1 LKNVPIPQDRVQD
14 PWEKNEAG
22 FGWGRDPAR
31 TPMPWDNSPN
41 AGFTTGAPWLPVSPD
56 HEARNVEAFIAD
68 QRSILNLYR
77 RLIALRREHS
87 ALSVGRFAAVQAAE
101 NVFAFER
108 NDGDARLLVVLN
120 FAQEQRQ
127 VTLPTDADHAMA
139 LLSTCLDRD
148 DEYVQA
154 KLKLRAAEGV
164 VLKLIERKI
173 S

>member
-1 LKNVPIPQDRVQD
+1 
-14 PWEKNEAG
+14 
-22 FGWGRDPAR
+22 
-31 TPMPWDNSPN
+31 MSH
-41 AGFTTGAPWLPVSPD
+41 D
-56 HEARNVEAFIAD
+56 HAARNVKALGSD

-77 RLIALRREHS
+77 RLIRLRREHA
-87 ALSVGRFAAVQAAE
+87 ALSVGCFVAVRAAE

-108 NDGDARLLVVLN
+108 NDGDTRLLVVLN

-127 VTLPTDADHAMA
+127 VTLPTDADHAMT

-154 KLKLRAAEGV
+154 TLKLRAAEGV